1 MGSHLLPFSLA
12 SLRPSAQL
20 LCRMSVLFICAF
32 VAVLRPTPKL
42 AGTYTYLI
50 ITAKDLSF
58 PPSTNP
64 SAQVEAL
71 VVNMIGVFIGLGWSN
86 LGLVC
91 ATFAARRYGPDSSE
105 SRTIRACFLIIL
117 GFITGLVRSRMPRL
131 TLASRAVCFIGIW
144 LLARTPETPEQWNYR
159 NFTELLFVF
168 SVAGAAS
175 LFVSLVARIFT
186 HPGGYAKDVID
197 ALGILK
203 DLLQSST
210 SKTFLDLEKS
220 TLRTEILHRKSLD
233 KALALH
239 TSYAYSA
246 YELRIGRVPIKAIKP
261 LLITVNR
268 IREELAWGRVP
279 SLEGWETPSGDTA
292 LLAQLDDPC
301 RACSSAIT
309 DGISTLQ
316 AAIGKCYGIKLP
328 NNAHRSIHLNDP
340 LLARTEITNARAE
353 LKTTLDSVV
362 HKFNKTS
369 TLSRVESHHKELFR
383 KSLHSASLLHISSE
397 LVRALTLAHAILDI
411 HHATPTPRIFFLRPS
426 WFWLGMS
433 PRTVVA
439 EEASPAPPGPSTEL
453 DADVDADTL
462 SMNEARTVLLPTP
475 TTTSSIYKWS
485 VTRVMRTPVALQA
498 RIDLSNWLWRARHS
512 KHVQHAL
519 KNALGIALLLIPAVL
534 PASSHGKKYY
544 DSNYGVWAIIS
555 FVYVLEPNTALT
567 WRIGIWRLCGTGL
580 GALYAYTTW
589 RIAGTN
595 PYGVVVLV
603 TVAEI
608 FLTWLV
614 RSSTPGVGV
623 VASVTIPP
631 VLFIPYLNI
640 GHSSMLHLAGLRT
653 LQIAIGIIAAILVNH
668 VLFPK
673 HVRVMFLSG
682 MAKVLEDT
690 RELYSGLSR
699 RTLNDRP
706 HPRSRPNSVHCPA
719 HTHSNTAKLEL
730 RLREL
735 VARENIYL
743 GQMEHELS
751 LMPKPTPAYREA
763 TNYAQ
768 RLVDLV
774 AGLRRIREDV
784 PHSAIDPV
792 LVHRQRAASCITLSL
807 FACEHAFRSR
817 RALPQVLP
825 SARKALDTLNAELM
839 NRLQSEARATDIGY
853 AMAENEVIEEMV
865 RVVEGLVQVTRGLFG
880 TSAWLSDAHDF
891 NLGIEL
897 CSNLGPAS

>member
-1 MGSHLLPFSLA
+1 MSGRLLPFSLA
-12 SLRPSAQL
+12 TLRPSAQL
-20 LCRMSVLFICAF
+20 LCRMSVLFICAL

-42 AGTYTYLI
+42 AGAYTYLI

-71 VVNMIGVFIGLGWSN
+71 VVNMIGVLIGLGWSN
-86 LGLVC
+86 LGLAC
-91 ATFAARRYGPDSSE
+91 AAFAARRYGPDSSE
-105 SRTIRACFLIIL
+105 SRAIRACFLVFL
-117 GFITGLVRSRMPRL
+117 GFLAGLVRSRMPRL
-131 TLASRAVCFIGIW
+131 TLASRAVSC
-144 LLARTPETPEQWNYR
+144 
-159 NFTELLFVF
+159 
-168 SVAGAAS
+168 S

-203 DLLQSST
+203 DLLHNST
-210 SKTFLDLEKS
+210 SRTFSDLEKS
-220 TLRTEILHRKSLD
+220 MLRTETLHSKSLD

-246 YELRIGRVPIKAIKP
+246 YELRIGRVPIKVIKP

-268 IREELAWGRVP
+268 IREELAWGNVP
-279 SLEGWETPSGDTA
+279 ALEGWETPSGDTA
-292 LLAQLDDPC
+292 LLAELDDPC
-301 RACSSAIT
+301 RACSSAII

-316 AAIGKCYGIKLP
+316 AAVGKCYGIKLP
-328 NNAHRSIHLNDP
+328 NNAHKSIHLNDP
-340 LLARTEITNARAE
+340 LLARTVITNARAE
-353 LKTTLDSVV
+353 LKGTLDSVV
-362 HKFNKTS
+362 HGINKTS
-369 TLSRVESHHKELFR
+369 TLSRDPSVRLD
-383 KSLHSASLLHISSE
+383 I
-397 LVRALTLAHAILDI
+397 VRAYPSVNTSTCHSRNPSHYI
-411 HHATPTPRIFFLRPS
+411 HTHVFFLRPS

-439 EEASPAPPGPSTEL
+439 EEDSPVTSGPSTEL

-462 SMNEARTVLLPTP
+462 SLNEARTVLLPIP
-475 TTTSSIYKWS
+475 TTASPSHKWS
-485 VTRVMRTPVALQA
+485 LIQIMRTPVALQA
-498 RIDLSNWLWRARHS
+498 RINLSNWLWRARHS
-512 KHVQHAL
+512 KHVQHAI

-534 PASSHGKKYY
+534 PAYSSGNTGKKYY

-595 PYGVVVLV
+595 PYGVVALV

-631 VLFIPYLNI
+631 VLFIPYLKI
-640 GHSSMLHLAGLRT
+640 GHTSMLHLAGLRT
-653 LQIAIGIIAAILVNH
+653 LQIAIGIIAAILINH

-673 HVRVMFLSG
+673 HPRVMFLSG

-699 RTLNDRP
+699 RTLNDR
-706 HPRSRPNSVHCPA
+706 HPRSRPI
-719 HTHSNTAKLEL
+719 L
-730 RLREL
+730 
-735 VARENIYL
+735 
-743 GQMEHELS
+743 QMEHELS
-751 LMPKPTPAYREA
+751 LMPKPTSAYREA

-784 PHSAIDPV
+784 PHTAIDSV

-825 SARKALDTLNAELM
+825 SARKALDALNSELM
-839 NRLQSEARATDIGY
+839 NKLQSEARLQISG
-853 AMAENEVIEEMV
+853 MPWL
-865 RVVEGLVQVTRGLFG
+865 RTR
-880 TSAWLSDAHDF
+880 
-891 NLGIEL
+891 
-897 CSNLGPAS
+897 

>member
-1 MGSHLLPFSLA
+1 MAAMSGSLLPFSLA
-12 SLRPSAQL
+12 TLRPSSQL
-20 LCRMSVLFICAF
+20 LCRMSVVFICAL
-32 VAVLRPTPKL
+32 VAVLPPTAKL
-42 AGTYTYLI
+42 AGPYTYLTL
-50 ITAKDLSF
+50 TAKDLSF

-71 VVNMIGVFIGLGWSN
+71 VVNTIGVTIGLGWGN
-86 LGLVC
+86 LGLAC
-91 ATFAARRYGPDSSE
+91 AAFAARRYGIDSSE
-105 SRTIRACFLIIL
+105 SRAIRACFLITL
-117 GFITGLVRSRMPRL
+117 GFFSGLVRSRMPRL

-144 LLARTPETPEQWNYR
+144 LLARTPTSSEWDYHD
-159 NFTELLFVF
+159 FTDFYFLI
-168 SVAGAAS
+168 
-175 LFVSLVARIFT
+175 VSLVARIFT

-203 DLLQSST
+203 ELLHSST
-210 SKTFLDLEKS
+210 SHAFSESMNS
-220 TLRTEILHRKSLD
+220 TLRAETLHGKSLD

-268 IREELAWGRVP
+268 IREELAWGKVP
-279 SLEGWETPSGDTA
+279 ALEGTETPGGDSS

-301 RACSSAIT
+301 RECSSAIV

-316 AAIGKCYGIKLP
+316 AAVGKCYGIKLP
-328 NNAHRSIHLNDP
+328 NNAHKSVHLDDP
-340 LLARTEITNARAE
+340 LLARAAITSARIE

-362 HKFNKTS
+362 HEINKTC
-369 TLSRVESHHKELFR
+369 TLRRVEGHHKELFR

-397 LVRALTLAHAILDI
+397 LIRALTLAHGILAIQNTTS
-411 HHATPTPRIFFLRPS
+411 HPHIFFLRPS

-439 EEASPAPPGPSTEL
+439 EEDAPAPPGPPAEL
-453 DADVDADTL
+453 DAELSADTL
-462 SMNEARTVLLPTP
+462 SVNEARSVLLPTP
-475 TTTSSIYKWS
+475 TTTTPVRKWS
-485 VTRVMRTPVALQA
+485 AVRVMRTPIALRT
-498 RIDLSNWLWRARHS
+498 RIALSNWLWRAKHS

-534 PASSHGKKYY
+534 PASSSGKQYY

-555 FVYVLEPNTALT
+555 FIYVLEPNTALT
-567 WRIGIWRLCGTGL
+567 WRIGVWRLCGTGL

-595 PYGVVVLV
+595 PYGVVALV
-603 TVAEI
+603 TAAEI

-640 GHSSMLHLAGLRT
+640 GHASMLHLAGLRT
-653 LQIAIGIIAAILVNH
+653 LQISIGIIAAILINH
-668 VLFPK
+668 ILFPK
-673 HVRVMFLSG
+673 HARVMFLSG

-706 HPRSRPNSVHCPA
+706 RSRPNSVREPA
-719 HTHSNTAKLEL
+719 NAHSSTAKLEL

-735 VARENIYL
+735 VAREKMYL
-743 GQMEHELS
+743 SQMEHEIS
-751 LMPKPTPAYREA
+751 LMPKPTPSYRAA
-763 TNYAQ
+763 TNYTQ

-774 AGLRRIREDV
+774 AGLRRIRENV
-784 PHSAIDPV
+784 PHMAIDPV
-792 LVHRQRAASCITLSL
+792 LVHRQRVASCITLAL

-825 SARKALDTLNAELM
+825 SPRKALDALNVELM
-839 NRLQSEARATDIGY
+839 DALQSEARATDIGY

-865 RVVEGLVQVTRGLFG
+865 RAVEGLVQVTRGLFG
-880 TSAWLSDAHDF
+880 TSAWLNGVDDLH
-891 NLGIEL
+891 LGIGL
-897 CSNLGPAS
+897 